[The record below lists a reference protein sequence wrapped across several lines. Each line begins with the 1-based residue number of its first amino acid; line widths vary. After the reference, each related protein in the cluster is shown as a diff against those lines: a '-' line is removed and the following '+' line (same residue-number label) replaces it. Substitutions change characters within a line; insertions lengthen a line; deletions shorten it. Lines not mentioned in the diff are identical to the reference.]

1 MQWCQG
7 LNGAPDGVSWSV
19 VFVPEQS
26 KESIRGGDRGAA
38 VTAVRFERVE
48 GGVPDRR
55 ESQPDSPR
63 PVSGCQSLNG
73 ERKASTWRHGLV

>member
-1 MQWCQG
+1 M
-7 LNGAPDGVSWSV
+7 
-19 VFVPEQS
+19 VFVPERS
-26 KESIRGGDRGAA
+26 KESIHGVDRGAA

-63 PVSGCQSLNG
+63 PVPGCQSLNG
-73 ERKASTWRHGLV
+73 ERKASIWRRGLV

>member
-1 MQWCQG
+1 M
-7 LNGAPDGVSWSV
+7 L
-19 VFVPEQS
+19 VPEWS
-26 KESIRGGDRGAA
+26 KESLHGGDRGAA

-63 PVSGCQSLNG
+63 PVPGCQSLHG
-73 ERKASTWRHGLV
+73 ERKTSIRKHGLV